1 MNSLYT
7 DSVPRAYRLGKRA
20 DGAARTRQRIVEAAR
35 RVLVRSDF
43 RGLPLELVAEL
54 AGVTRLTVYN
64 QLGGRTGL
72 LAALVDDT
80 VRRMQV
86 REVIAALALPDPQRA
101 LFALVRETCRAWE
114 RERVVVQRL
123 LALATIDSDAH
134 EAIAHYESRRVHDI
148 AVLVAR
154 LRTAKRLAS
163 NVTPDEAT
171 ALLGALT
178 SFAFVDQL
186 GGDADAAI
194 CRLVAG
200 LLREPSTKSR

>member
-1 MNSLYT
+1 
-7 DSVPRAYRLGKRA
+7 VPRSYRLGVRA
-20 DGAARTRQRIVEAAR
+20 DGAARTRQRILDAAR
-35 RVLVRSDF
+35 KVLVRSDF

-54 AGVTRLTVYN
+54 AGVTRLTIYN

-72 LAALVDDT
+72 LAALVEDT

-86 REVIAALALPDPQRA
+86 REVLAALALPDPQRA
-101 LFALVRETCRAWE
+101 VFALVRETCRAWE
-114 RERVVVQRL
+114 RERVVVQRM
-123 LALATIDSDAH
+123 LALAAIESDAR
-134 EAIAHYESRRVHDI
+134 EVIARYESRRLHDI

-154 LRTAKRLAS
+154 LRGAKRLAS

-178 SFAFVDQL
+178 SFAFFDQL
-186 GGDADAAI
+186 TGDADAAI